1 MKLPLKC
8 FSSRHSQR
16 HWTSTTRGTLKPLGM
31 GLIKY
36 PWKVRG
42 MKEIMANF
50 HEFMMM
56 DKFSSTFFQFEILLF
71 YELSCL
77 CFDPRKKMS
86 LRWVYSNWDKK
97 FWLQARE
104 SRRMFDLVESFGSK
118 TLQPAQH
125 VLKVVVVHSRTFHRF
140 FSLNSER
147 FSE

>member
-1 MKLPLKC
+1 MFFVASFAASLD
-8 FSSRHSQR
+8 FYYTRHIKTAR
-16 HWTSTTRGTLKPLGM
+16 NGANKVP
-31 GLIKY
+31 KY

-125 VLKVVVVHSRTFHRF
+125 VLMVVVVHSRTFHRF